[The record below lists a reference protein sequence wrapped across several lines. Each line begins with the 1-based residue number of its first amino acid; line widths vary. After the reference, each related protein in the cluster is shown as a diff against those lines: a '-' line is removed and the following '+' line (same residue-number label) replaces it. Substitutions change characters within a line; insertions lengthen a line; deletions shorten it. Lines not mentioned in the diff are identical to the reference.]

1 VFAIAPFAALFI
13 AVAQLLA
20 MRHTEIAFGPYLSLG
35 AVVVVA
41 SWGSIWHDWAKNGVF
56 VLGPA
61 LLVIA
66 LVCLVLMAAM
76 LGGWRAIKNRW
87 VEG

>member
-1 VFAIAPFAALFI
+1 
-13 AVAQLLA
+13 
-20 MRHTEIAFGPYLSLG
+20 
-35 AVVVVA
+35 
-41 SWGSIWHDWAKNGVF
+41 